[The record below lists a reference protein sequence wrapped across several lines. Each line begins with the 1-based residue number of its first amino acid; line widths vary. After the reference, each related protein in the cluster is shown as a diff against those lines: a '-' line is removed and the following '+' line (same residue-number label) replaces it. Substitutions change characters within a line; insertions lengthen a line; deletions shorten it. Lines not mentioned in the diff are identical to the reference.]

1 MQQSSKKVSAAGK
14 SLLWLAVMVHLPQ
27 GARGSVGS
35 VAGSAQEGLLPGT
48 SSVSISTE

>member
-1 MQQSSKKVSAAGK
+1 MQQSSKEVSAAGK